1 MRQGKTHTLSGNA
14 SDLGI
19 IPRAIAHL
27 FDFLQSTSAIEYLV
41 RVSYVEIYN
50 ENVFD
55 LVHFQ
60 QKSLPVKWD
69 ATYGFYVQVRRRRR

>member
-1 MRQGKTHTLSGNA
+1 MLLACRGHAQLLPARCTCTAHALTDCPQAHTRKDAKYSLKA
-14 SDLGI
+14 
-19 IPRAIAHL
+19 
-27 FDFLQSTSAIEYLV
+27 
-41 RVSYVEIYN
+41 SYVEIYN